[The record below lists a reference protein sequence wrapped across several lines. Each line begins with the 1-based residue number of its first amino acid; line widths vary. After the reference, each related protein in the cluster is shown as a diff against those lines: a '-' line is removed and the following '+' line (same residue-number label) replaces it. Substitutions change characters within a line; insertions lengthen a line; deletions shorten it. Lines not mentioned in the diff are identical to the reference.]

1 MSGRYITF
9 SNLMSFLKHK
19 MKWQLKLR
27 SISMRKY
34 LTLWPYAMASF
45 LYYGFIG
52 CFISY
57 LAVYLAA
64 KGFDSIEIG
73 AVFAIYTIARVLF
86 GQIVAHLSDLKQ
98 DHLSFFRLGLIG
110 AMAFLIL
117 CLFIPNNYWF
127 LLVIVL
133 SLSCFMSVVSQLE
146 LLCLDAANSNTNLY
160 NRVRFF
166 GSLGFVICAIFIG
179 QLLDT
184 FSSVV
189 VVYFGLAV
197 LLAGY
202 FNTKKMMNF
211 QSQNEDKSSLNDFLN
226 KCISPV
232 FISFLVASILLH
244 ISFAPFVGFFTQYLS
259 INGYQGVEV
268 GVLFSLGAVAE
279 MVLFL
284 YAGFILSRFGVRNL
298 LIFGFL
304 ISAVRWYLQ
313 GRYIDNLTI
322 VILTQCIHAFSF
334 GLMHSV
340 SVHFLRRYFEPAQQ
354 GRGQFMY
361 FGAAFGL
368 GTAIGSWITGLTWQD
383 GLGSQ
388 LTFTW
393 AAIICLVGALVIWLV
408 PNKQFIQSMTK
419 HSSIKTN

>member
-1 MSGRYITF
+1 
-9 SNLMSFLKHK
+9 
-19 MKWQLKLR
+19 MKN
-27 SISMRKY
+27 Y
-34 LTLWPYAMASF
+34 LPLWPYAMASF

-57 LAVYLAA
+57 LAVYLAS

-73 AVFAIYTIARVLF
+73 AVFAIYTLARVLF

-98 DHLSFFRLGLIG
+98 DHLSFYRLGLIG
-110 AMAFLIL
+110 TMAFLVL
-117 CLFIPNNYWF
+117 CLFLPTNYWF
-127 LLVIVL
+127 LLVIIL
-133 SLSCFMSVVSQLE
+133 SLSFFMSVVSQLE
-146 LLCLDAANSNTNLY
+146 LLCLDAANSNAKLY

-166 GSLGFVICAIFIG
+166 GSLGFVICAILMG
-179 QLLDT
+179 KLLDV

-189 VVYFGLAV
+189 VVYFGLIV

-202 FNTKKMMNF
+202 FTSNKMVNF
-211 QSQNEDKSSLNDFLN
+211 QSSNEDKSSLTDFLN

-232 FISFLVASILLH
+232 FISFLAASILLH

-279 MVLFL
+279 MLFFL
-284 YAGFILSRFGVRNL
+284 YAGSILSRFGVRNL

-304 ISAVRWYLQ
+304 ITAIRWYLQ

-322 VILTQCIHAFSF
+322 VILTQFIHAFSF

-340 SVHFLRRYFEPAQQ
+340 SVHFLRQYFEPTQQ

-361 FGAAFGL
+361 FGAAFGF

-383 GLGSQ
+383 GLGSGF
-388 LTFTW
+388 TFTW
-393 AAIICLVGALVIWLV
+393 AAIACLVGAMVICLV
-408 PNKQFIQSMTK
+408 PNKQFIKSMNENPP
-419 HSSIKTN
+419 IKVN